1 MARRKSKKKQK
12 QDDTLGLVGG
22 VSILSSL
29 IALYLTRSATISVI
43 TLIMVIIIL
52 ALIIHSIEEAKLTR
66 LRRSGIAEIDKMTGD
81 QFEHY
86 LGQLFHLQ
94 GYNATVTQAQGD
106 YGADLVLNKDGK
118 RIVVQAKRYS
128 KNVGLKAVQEV
139 YGAIAHYKAS
149 AGWVVTNS
157 RYTPQARTLARSNN
171 VRLVDREE
179 LVEMILRVKESK
191 KSNLINNN

>member
-29 IALYLTRSATISVI
+29 IALYLTKNAVISVI
-43 TLIMVIIIL
+43 TLIVVIVVL
-52 ALIIHSIEEAKLTR
+52 ALIINSIEEAKLKR
-66 LRRSGIAEIDKMTGD
+66 LRRSGIAEIDKMTGT

-86 LGQLFHLQ
+86 LGQLFKLQ

-128 KNVGLKAVQEV
+128 KNVNLKAVQEV

-157 RYTPQARTLARSNN
+157 GYTQSAINLARSNN

-179 LVEMILRVKESK
+179 LVEIILRVKESK
-191 KSNLINNN
+191 KN

>member
-1 MARRKSKKKQK
+1 MARRKSKKKQQQESANTIGGLIIFGGIGFSYFAK
-12 QDDTLGLVGG
+12 SIAVGVVAIVLG
-22 VSILSSL
+22 
-29 IALYLTRSATISVI
+29 
-43 TLIMVIIIL
+43 IIVF
-52 ALIIHSIEEAKLTR
+52 ALINYSINQARINK

-179 LVEMILRVKESK
+179 LVEMILRVKESEK
-191 KSNLINNN
+191 IELNK

>member
-1 MARRKSKKKQK
+1 MARRKSKKKQ
-12 QDDTLGLVGG
+12 QQESANAIGGLIIFGGIG
-22 VSILSSL
+22 VSYFAKS
-29 IALYLTRSATISVI
+29 IAVGVVAIVLG
-43 TLIMVIIIL
+43 IIVF
-52 ALIIHSIEEAKLTR
+52 ALISYSINQARINK
-66 LRRSGIAEIDKMTGD
+66 LRRSGIAEIDKMSGD

-86 LGQLFHLQ
+86 LGQLFKLQ

-191 KSNLINNN
+191 KAN